1 MSETPIKR
9 QRARTREREV
19 SGGLEPV
26 RLTDCSCPCT
36 DGPLFSAHLKK
47 KKKKKEKKQT
57 TLHLVQ
63 APGAVHTHFTFH
75 ADSLSLGVIAAVPT
89 EPAAAGN
96 TNINTNNGF
105 SSRQGLC
112 ETAVR
117 LKYISSHPSVL
128 GQTEGIKIHFYFF
141 LKQELGLHCSLI
153 FLISCSLQ
161 SLTLLLEKQWIQE
174 RQQSVTT

>member
-26 RLTDCSCPCT
+26 RLTDCSSPCT

-47 KKKKKEKKQT
+47 KKKKKKKKQT

-89 EPAAAGN
+89 EPAAAAGN

-128 GQTEGIKIHFYFF
+128 GQTEGIKIHLYFF
-141 LKQELGLHCSLI
+141 FKAGTWIALFIVVNVFFNLI
-153 FLISCSLQ
+153 L
-161 SLTLLLEKQWIQE
+161 
-174 RQQSVTT
+174 VTIINPPP